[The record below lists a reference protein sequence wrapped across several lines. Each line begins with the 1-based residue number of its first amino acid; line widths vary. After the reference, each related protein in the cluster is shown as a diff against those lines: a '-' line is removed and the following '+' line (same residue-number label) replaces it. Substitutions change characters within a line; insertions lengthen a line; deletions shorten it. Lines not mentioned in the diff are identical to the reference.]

1 MNDIFKIKLKIKD
14 LPTYKTTKYKYK
26 SVREIIEGIFLD
38 FDFMINSN
46 LNLKIKK
53 ISNSRFIIDSYLS
66 EYFISFKIFINEKN
80 EVIFKTTK
88 LNIEQTINKSE
99 LHLLMYEEEFKRVS
113 SIIKDPTLTI
123 EQFIN
128 NKSFYASISD
138 ICQY

>member
-1 MNDIFKIKLKIKD
+1 MLF
-14 LPTYKTTKYKYK
+14 Y
-26 SVREIIEGIFLD
+26 FLSD
-38 FDFMINSN
+38 
-46 LNLKIKK
+46 
-53 ISNSRFIIDSYLS
+53 
-66 EYFISFKIFINEKN
+66 YFISFKIFINEKN
-80 EVIFKTTK
+80 EVIFKTIK
-88 LNIEQTINKSE
+88 LNVEQTINKSE